1 MQGVVIT
8 AYIRNGIDTQ
18 HLYHT
23 TRRNQAEAIVRDRQ
37 LVISGTVVTNGH
49 THRLQCFNRRDGFR
63 HHTGVTTGHG
73 QFLQMSHLLRF
84 DRILNL
90 IRHLPILGMIKRT
103 VIIREGEDHRTLTII
118 ERGIATGQH
127 RFDIRTTIVG
137 HHWRDRQG
145 HVGKALHLSNAVC
158 RHRKRSRRHH
168 IDVLPDVVPTVDNV
182 MVIVNCRIARSRGG
196 VHRVVQHIHR
206 NLTYFELRSD
216 RFVDITQTSHMFHT
230 ILDRSKLS
238 RNDVVGKLPDGIK
251 TRTIRILIAIND
263 GVHTIP
269 TSLGNTVHKHRNN
282 TVMANIINGIH
293 RRTFHIHPT
302 ADRSRTVSGY
312 SRNLFR
318 HHHMVGESPI
328 VRMTR
333 AIGVRIGKD
342 NITLTTVVIAI
353 VLGVVTRRQHVTA
366 RILHRRQSDARSRGL
381 SVTVHRKLLVGRHS
395 EVFRMNIVC
404 IFPIMC
410 SIVHG
415 VRVVEDTLTAIFG
428 MIHDRIADQRD
439 GLTTNFNDGLDRFS
453 RNVPDAMHG
462 GILVCNLIEFL
473 RNNHVCETPRIGIIG
488 TILIG
493 IVERD
498 GTMTIRC
505 YIYRRG
511 AGHVRDHSSTTS
523 I

>member
-1 MQGVVIT
+1 
-8 AYIRNGIDTQ
+8 
-18 HLYHT
+18 
-23 TRRNQAEAIVRDRQ
+23 
-37 LVISGTVVTNGH
+37 
-49 THRLQCFNRRDGFR
+49 
-63 HHTGVTTGHG
+63 
-73 QFLQMSHLLRF
+73 
-84 DRILNL
+84 
-90 IRHLPILGMIKRT
+90 MIKRT

-145 HVGKALHLSNAVC
+145 HVGKAMHLSNAVC

-230 ILDRSKLS
+230 ILDRSELS

-263 GVHTIP
+263 GIHTIP
-269 TSLGNTVHKHRNN
+269 TGLGNTVHKHRND

-312 SRNLFR
+312 SRNFFR

-333 AIGVRIGKD
+333 AIGVGIGKD

-381 SVTVHRKLLVGRHS
+381 SVTVHRKLLVGGHS
-395 EVFRMNIVC
+395 EVFRMNVVR

-415 VRVVEDTLTAIFG
+415 VRVVEDTLTAILG
-428 MIHDRIADQRD
+428 MIHDRIAD
-439 GLTTNFNDGLDRFS
+439 
-453 RNVPDAMHG
+453 
-462 GILVCNLIEFL
+462 
-473 RNNHVCETPRIGIIG
+473 
-488 TILIG
+488 
-493 IVERD
+493 
-498 GTMTIRC
+498 
-505 YIYRRG
+505 
-511 AGHVRDHSSTTS
+511 
-523 I
+523 